1 MKWPFWNR
9 RKREV
14 PSVSATRDSEAQ
26 RAKERALL
34 AQREASRDQGETKE
48 LARRA
53 RIERTTN
60 HFGPM
65 IYNAMRPK

>member
-1 MKWPFWNR
+1 MKV
-9 RKREV
+9 E
-14 PSVSATRDSEAQ
+14 RDSEAK

-34 AQREASRDQGETKE
+34 SQREASRDRGESE
-48 LARRA
+48 AIAIRA
-53 RIERTTN
+53 KNQRTTN